1 MLPHSPVVAS
11 SRARGGS
18 VSVFVV
24 HIVFKSGAIGE
35 HKHESAA
42 ARDQGARLEES
53 LRLCAAV
60 GFRVLLA
67 WRVQLSRS
75 HPATLIGPGKV
86 EEIARAVMAQAVDA
100 VFVDATLS
108 PLQQRNL
115 ERLWKA
121 RVLDRTGLILEIFA
135 QRARSKEGQL
145 QVELARLSY
154 QSSRL
159 VRSWTHLERQRGGF
173 GFIGGPGETQIEA
186 DRRLIQKRIV
196 RIKRALVKVRTRR
209 ELQRMNRNRLSCHV
223 VALVGYTN
231 VGKSALFNRLTSAK
245 AETRDLLFA
254 TLDPTMRRFGHG
266 HTIILSD
273 TVGFISD
280 LPTELIAA
288 FRATLEEVVEASLIV
303 HVRDISH
310 CQSEAQA
317 GDVRNVLAMLGI
329 DEARRED
336 IVEVWNKTD
345 CLTVE
350 DRKAVARR
358 AARHSGEVVLT
369 SARTGEGLDDLS
381 GLIKRMLSRKARC
394 FRITLDSAEG
404 RHLSWLYEVGDV
416 VERHDGEDGMVEV
429 SVRIPPEKVGPLKN
443 RFARSSYRLDEMSP
457 MS

>member
-1 MLPHSPVVAS
+1 M
-11 SRARGGS
+11 S

-24 HIVFKSGAIGE
+24 HIVFNSGAVRE
-35 HKHESAA
+35 HEHESAPV
-42 ARDQGARLEES
+42 RSQGARLEES
-53 LRLCAAV
+53 VELCTAV
-60 GFRVLLA
+60 GFRVLLVQS
-67 WRVQLSRS
+67 VQLSRP
-75 HPATLIGPGKV
+75 HPATLIGLGKV
-86 EEIARAVMAQAVDA
+86 EEIARSVMAQAVDV
-100 VFVDATLS
+100 VFVDVTLS

-121 RVLDRTGLILEIFA
+121 RVLDRTGLILKIFA

-145 QVELARLSY
+145 QVELARLNY

-186 DRRLIQKRIV
+186 DRRLIRKRIV

-209 ELQRMNRNRLSCHV
+209 ELQRRNRNRLSCHV

-231 VGKSALFNRLTSAK
+231 VGKSALFNRLTSAEV
-245 AETRDLLFA
+245 ETRDLLFA
-254 TLDPTMRRFGHG
+254 TLDPTMRRFAHGHG
-266 HTIILSD
+266 HTVILSD

-288 FRATLEEVVEASLIV
+288 FRATLEEVVEASLIL

-310 CQSEAQA
+310 CETEAQA
-317 GDVRNVLAMLGI
+317 GDVRNVLAMLGV
-329 DEARRED
+329 DEARRDD
-336 IVEVWNKTD
+336 IVEVWNKID
-345 CLTVE
+345 CLTAE
-350 DRKAVARR
+350 DRKAVAAR
-358 AARHSGEVVLT
+358 AARQAGEVALT

-381 GLIKRMLSRKARC
+381 GLIKRMLSRKAQC
-394 FRITLDSAEG
+394 FRITFGPAEG
-404 RHLSWLYEVGDV
+404 RHLAWLYEVGDV

-443 RFARSSYRLDEMSP
+443 RFASSPYRLDEMSP
-457 MS
+457 TS